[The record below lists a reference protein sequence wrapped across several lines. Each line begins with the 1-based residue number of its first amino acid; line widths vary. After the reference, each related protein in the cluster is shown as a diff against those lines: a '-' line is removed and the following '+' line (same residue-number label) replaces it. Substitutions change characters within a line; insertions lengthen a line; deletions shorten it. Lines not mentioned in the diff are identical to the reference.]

1 MAETVA
7 IRGRPAKIRHPW
19 GVFLLALITFGIYY
33 IVWYYKTNRE
43 LRDVA
48 GIDVRPGIALL
59 AITLGS
65 FLVIPPFVSTWR
77 FFKRIRQAQDAAGV
91 SHPISHVTGFLLYI
105 VAVFL
110 FPVETPY
117 AQHHLNRLWRHE
129 LEEEGKHQAGMRG
142 TPATT
147 Y

>member
-1 MAETVA
+1 MAEAVT
-7 IRGRPAKIRHPW
+7 IRGRPAKIRRPW

-91 SHPISHVTGFLLYI
+91 THTISQVTGFVLYI
-105 VAVFL
+105 LAVFL

-117 AQHHLNRLWRHE
+117 AQHHLNRLLRHE
-129 LEEEGKHQAGMRG
+129 LEEEGKRQTGMRG
-142 TPATT
+142 EAPTT

>member
-1 MAETVA
+1 MAETVT
-7 IRGRPAKIRHPW
+7 IRGRPAKIRRPW

-43 LRDVA
+43 LRDVV

-65 FLVIPPFVSTWR
+65 FLVIPPFVSMWR
-77 FFKRIRQAQDAAGV
+77 FFKRIRQAQDAASV

-117 AQHHLNRLWRHE
+117 AQHHLNRLWQHE
-129 LEEEGKHQAGMRG
+129 LEEEGKRQAGMRG
-142 TPATT
+142 APPP